1 MARRIHPIAGTIGFL
16 TILVFW
22 ISTVVSELFGSPE
35 TVAAVKQ
42 AIPWGFLW
50 LVPALALAGATGFRM
65 AGASSDA
72 RIARKKRRMPIIA
85 ANGVLVLLPSAFCLA
100 WLASQGE
107 LGLLFYSVQA
117 VELVCGAINLALMS
131 LNLRDG
137 LRLTGRIA

>member
-1 MARRIHPIAGTIGFL
+1 MARRIHPIAGTIGLL

-22 ISTVVSELFGSPE
+22 ISTAVSELFGSPA

-65 AGASSDA
+65 AGASTDPL
-72 RIARKKRRMPIIA
+72 IARKKRRMPIIA
-85 ANGVLVLLPSAFCLA
+85 ANGVLVLLPSAFYLA
-100 WLASQGE
+100 WLSSQGE
-107 LGLLFYSVQA
+107 FGPLFYSVQA
-117 VELVCGAINLALMS
+117 VELACGAVNLALMS

-137 LRLTGRIA
+137 LRLAGRLA